1 MNNLICPKCKTLLSS
16 KMVITGLLWKC
27 EACSG
32 TAVNLAVLR
41 RHLKSDTV
49 RELWRTAMTE
59 SKPSDRSCPSCGN
72 ALREFAS
79 RGDDRRIS
87 LDLCKTCQLIWFD
100 KNELEAFPKS
110 TKIDSSVI
118 EQSFALAK
126 MQFAQ
131 DLENEQRTAEKY
143 IATAMD
149 IIILV
154 IRMLLKVSHC

>member
-1 MNNLICPKCKTLLSS
+1 MICPKCKTLLSS
-16 KMVITGLLWKC
+16 KIVIAGLLWKC

-41 RHLKSDTV
+41 RYLKSETV

-59 SKPSDRSCPSCGN
+59 SWPSDRKCSSCGN

-79 RGDDRRIS
+79 HRDDRRVS

-100 KNELEAFPKS
+100 ENELEEFPKS

-126 MQFAQ
+126 MQSAQ

-143 IATAMD
+143 IAAAME

-154 IRMLLKVSHC
+154 LRMLLKQ